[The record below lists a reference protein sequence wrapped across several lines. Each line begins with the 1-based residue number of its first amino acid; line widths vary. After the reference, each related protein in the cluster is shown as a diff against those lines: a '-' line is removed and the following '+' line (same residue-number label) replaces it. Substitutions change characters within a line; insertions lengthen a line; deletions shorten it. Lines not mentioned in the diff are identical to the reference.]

1 MEADKY
7 RDDEWYGI
15 VGAYLDK
22 LEYWGI
28 EIDHEDGST
37 APFTSL
43 ALKDIANAYD
53 YRQTSF

>member
-15 VGAYLDK
+15 VGDYLDK
-22 LEYWGI
+22 LNSWDI
-28 EIDHEDGST
+28 HIDREDGSS

-43 ALKDIANAYD
+43 ALKEVTNEFDFKPTY
-53 YRQTSF
+53 F